1 MLENAPD
8 PCGRVGEGELSLS
21 QEVKCVGVCPAVKVK
36 DHPKIDFTYTVY
48 KSRNRLPP
56 FEGCTEIT
64 DFETPKLTNRFCKY
78 MEGYGDHVAHLV
90 AMHKDVQAEKM
101 LRRTWAR
108 APEINSKR
116 YLPAPLACS
125 PCMLV
130 LPAPLACSGCM
141 RVLTACSPCMLPPLT
156 PRCRS
161 DVFTQ
166 QEAHDLCNY
175 KFLRDVIVV
184 YFMRFFA
191 RNNANIH
198 VVGFDHLLRY
208 GDFDKNGEF
217 KRTPQRRNLR
227 SDLLWEN
234 AVIPAGHLENGGVVV
249 APINFPRFAS
259 PCMLPLHARGA
270 CSCCMLVSLAPLAC
284 SWCMLLL
291 HAPPCAWSFCMVL
304 LHAPPSA
311 WSCCMLPPLHAP
323 VACSCCMLLLHDRDA
338 CSHLIT
344 RKVHWQ
350 FAVLRLDNNLTR
362 PVVEVRDNDF
372 NVVDPKA
379 RKAGLYFAN
388 ACSLILR
395 KRYPE
400 MLPCTVHRKR
410 CSGHHSVNACGL
422 CVIAQTMLFAENKD
436 KTHQVTKTVTD
447 KLRKWI
453 LTYLMRFDTNEIDIP
468 VEKR

>member
-270 CSCCMLVSLAPLAC
+270 CSCCMIVSLAPLAC

-291 HAPPCAWSFCMVL
+291 HARITCSPCMLVVHAPVACSSPLCMVLLHGPVACSPLCMVL

-311 WSCCMLPPLHAP
+311 
-323 VACSCCMLLLHDRDA
+323 CSCCMLLLHA
-338 CSHLIT
+338 
-344 RKVHWQ
+344 
-350 FAVLRLDNNLTR
+350 
-362 PVVEVRDNDF
+362 PV
-372 NVVDPKA
+372 A
-379 RKAGLYFAN
+379 
-388 ACSLILR
+388 
-395 KRYPE
+395 
-400 MLPCTVHRKR
+400 
-410 CSGHHSVNACGL
+410 
-422 CVIAQTMLFAENKD
+422 
-436 KTHQVTKTVTD
+436 
-447 KLRKWI
+447 
-453 LTYLMRFDTNEIDIP
+453 
-468 VEKR
+468 